1 MRLLWLMACTVRLLV
16 SLDRGLIGRI
26 ELEKVRVLAEALV

>member
-1 MRLLWLMACTVRLLV
+1 MRLLRLMTCTVRLLV
-16 SLDRGLIGRI
+16 GLDRGLIGRV

>member
-1 MRLLWLMACTVRLLV
+1 MRLLLLVTGKVRLLV
-16 SLDRGLIGRI
+16 GLDRGLIVRV